1 MKDRTQEVE
10 ENTENARKL
19 LAELTEVFREVE
31 QQRATES
38 NLPTPPPPSVKLSDN
53 NDAGYELELSGNQAY
68 PTADAGTEQEVI
80 QDKNLKHNTEIAIPL
95 VYAEECLNI
104 LPEINPVPRELNVDQ
119 YLKEKERNST
129 PLPNQRV
136 KLANSYRQRVFQ
148 RTFSRHSVDQ
158 EATEE
163 TVQSLSIEGRGSRGA
178 REAMRTAGTVPS
190 AARSASHGKMLQK
203 QSEMLKRAPTTA
215 SKTSP
220 SIPTPNNVHTPHI
233 KQPFKGKTFSLE
245 LESHARKDKNPKDFM
260 EKGTFYLN
268 IKFHILVP
276 VLLRHLTN
284 VNLLPQASPLKCKT
298 QSNNN
303 AGKYFSLPYF

>member
-10 ENTENARKL
+10 ENRENARKL
-19 LAELTEVFREVE
+19 LAELTEVFREE

-53 NDAGYELELSGNQAY
+53 NDAGYELELNENQVY
-68 PTADAGTEQEVI
+68 PTADIGTEQEVT
-80 QDKNLKHNTEIAIPL
+80 QDRNLKHNTEIAIPL
-95 VYAEECLNI
+95 AYVEECLNI

-148 RTFSRHSVDQ
+148 RTFSRHNVDQ

-190 AARSASHGKMLQK
+190 TARSASHRKMLQK

-220 SIPTPNNVHTPHI
+220 SIPTPYNNVHTPNI
-233 KQPFKGKTFSLE
+233 KQPFKGKTFSVE
-245 LESHARKDKNPKDFM
+245 LESHARKDKNPRDFM

-268 IKFHILVP
+268 I
-276 VLLRHLTN
+276 
-284 VNLLPQASPLKCKT
+284 
-298 QSNNN
+298 
-303 AGKYFSLPYF
+303 FSFNS